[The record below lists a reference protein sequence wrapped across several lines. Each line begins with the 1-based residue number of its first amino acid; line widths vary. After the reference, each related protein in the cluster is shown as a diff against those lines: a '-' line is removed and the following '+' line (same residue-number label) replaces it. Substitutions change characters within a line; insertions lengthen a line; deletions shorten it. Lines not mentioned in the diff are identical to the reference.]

1 MIIKTTTDN
10 RKALVKAISEFTGEE
25 QSYMGPPSFAY
36 QVGRFTIDRDGI
48 VSSESK
54 EGGDELKN
62 YLTEIGFVK
71 PELTD
76 FEISVP
82 IDDMDGNAL
91 RNLVFML
98 KAKQYL
104 LNRVIGQMNF
114 DISDELIS
122 ALTKAERLDKDEFL
136 ALFEA
141 SGGSEA
147 NRGIAFDREKV
158 TFTFV
163 LFENGD
169 KNRAYAE
176 VAAFMVAQ
184 AKEAK
189 RVSPK
194 EQKPDNEKYYLRI
207 WLIRLGLAGEGG
219 KASRKA
225 LLNGLKGH
233 TAFRT
238 PADEEKHKARL
249 LAKKAER

>member
-1 MIIKTTTDN
+1 
-10 RKALVKAISEFTGEE
+10 
-25 QSYMGPPSFAY
+25 
-36 QVGRFTIDRDGI
+36 
-48 VSSESK
+48 
-54 EGGDELKN
+54 
-62 YLTEIGFVK
+62 
-71 PELTD
+71 
-76 FEISVP
+76 
-82 IDDMDGNAL
+82 
-91 RNLVFML
+91 ML

-104 LNRVIGQMNF
+104 LNAVIDQMNF

-147 NRGIAFDREKV
+147 NQGIAFDREKV

-163 LFENGD
+163 LSENGD

-207 WLIRLGLAGEGG
+207 WLLRLGLAGEGG